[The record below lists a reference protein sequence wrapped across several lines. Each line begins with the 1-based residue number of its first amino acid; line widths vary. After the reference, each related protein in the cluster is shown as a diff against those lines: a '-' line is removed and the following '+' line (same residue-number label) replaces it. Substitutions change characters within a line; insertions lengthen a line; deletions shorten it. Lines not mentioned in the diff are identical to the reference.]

1 MGCFLQKVA
10 VGKLERLRTSL
21 FPMGWDGAGI
31 KVLAQQC
38 WWCTRAVGMMV
49 LVVLCTG
56 LMVMVW

>member
-31 KVLAQQC
+31 KVLAQQRWWCWAPGQWAWWC
-38 WWCTRAVGMMV
+38 WWCWALG
-49 LVVLCTG
+49 
-56 LMVMVW
+56 

>member
-21 FPMGWDGAGI
+21 FPMGWDGVGI

-38 WWCTRAVGMMV
+38 WWCWAPGQWAWWCWWCWA
-49 LVVLCTG
+49 LG
-56 LMVMVW
+56 